1 MKCELCNYKTKVLLL
16 KPIMIPKIDTAD
28 IKIYESVEI
37 KGKKKKK
44 NKEKNAGLNISM
56 SDAVK
61 DRKILPKSP
70 VSSSPLDKL
79 VDKLDKLVAVQ
90 NRKTNVLANSLKKSA
105 PLSNN
110 KILQLANMLKANA
123 NIKKPSDT
131 DKLKHFLK

>member
-1 MKCELCNYKTKVLLL
+1 
-16 KPIMIPKIDTAD
+16 MIPKIDTAD

-70 VSSSPLDKL
+70 VSSSPLDKP
-79 VDKLDKLVAVQ
+79 KVAVQ

>member
-1 MKCELCNYKTKVLLL
+1 
-16 KPIMIPKIDTAD
+16 MIPKIDTAD
-28 IKIYESVEI
+28 IKIYESVEV

-70 VSSSPLDKL
+70 VSSSPLDKPR
-79 VDKLDKLVAVQ
+79 VAEQ

>member
-1 MKCELCNYKTKVLLL
+1 MKCELCHYKTKFILP
-16 KPIMIPKIDTAD
+16 KPIIKAKNDIAD
-28 IKIYESVEI
+28 IKIPESVEI

-61 DRKILPKSP
+61 DRKMLPKLP
-70 VSSSPLDKL
+70 VTSSIPLDKP
-79 VDKLDKLVAVQ
+79 KVAVQ
-90 NRKTNVLANSLKKSA
+90 NKKSNVLANSLKKSA